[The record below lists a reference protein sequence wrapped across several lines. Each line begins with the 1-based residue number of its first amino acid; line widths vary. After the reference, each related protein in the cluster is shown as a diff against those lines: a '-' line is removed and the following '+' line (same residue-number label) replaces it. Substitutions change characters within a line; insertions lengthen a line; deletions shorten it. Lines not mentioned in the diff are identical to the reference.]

1 MTDTTPEILPA
12 LGCAPDMPP
21 RPDETNSIP
30 RVSVRPAVKRL
41 RAAFI
46 TVIVVPWT
54 MPCGPIYMYDPA
66 VICPYCDTPR
76 ALSRSQSSGF
86 E

>member
-1 MTDTTPEILPA
+1 M
-12 LGCAPDMPP
+12 
-21 RPDETNSIP
+21 
-30 RVSVRPAVKRL
+30 KRL